1 MFGGVLFLVW
11 AFASSLSLSGKDN
24 GMFIIFMAISIF
36 IFVVRYFFFHLLGE
50 EVSCLKK
57 GGDKMSYVCI
67 PYFLII
73 QRNF

>member
-1 MFGGVLFLVW
+1 MECLLFSWL
-11 AFASSLSLSGKDN
+11 SPSLYLLLG
-24 GMFIIFMAISIF
+24 I
-36 IFVVRYFFFHLLGE
+36 FFHLLGE